1 MFPGLSMDCFPALS
15 ISGQAPSFSRQVRGR
30 ALIQCQPRSRARFSL
45 PGRSGRPLRATG
57 PFPAASSPGL
67 SARPIQNNLGLVQSK
82 EMGTQ
87 GS

>member
-15 ISGQAPSFSRQVRGR
+15 ISGQVRGR

-45 PGRSGRPLRATG
+45 PGRSGRATG